1 MDGKPASDAPDIDAD
16 KVFRDQLVTLL
27 PSLRAFSRGL
37 CGNRDM
43 ADDLAQDTMMRAWAA
58 RESYTQGSNF
68 RAWMFMI
75 MRNQFYTTLRKNA
88 RMTSLDPEVAE
99 RVLTVAPAQHNGINV
114 ADVAKALQKLP
125 VEQREVLLLIG
136 ASGLSYEEAAEIL
149 GCAMG
154 TVKSRLAR
162 GRAAL
167 AALIDG
173 PADDALFAS
182 PQERAKPGRG
192 TDATQAFSDVL
203 RAPRVAKMG
212 ATTG

>member
-1 MDGKPASDAPDIDAD
+1 MTEAEDIDAD
-16 KVFRDQLVTLL
+16 KLFRDQLLALL

-75 MRNQFYTTLRKNA
+75 MRNQFYTTIRKNA

-99 RVLTVAPAQHNGINV
+99 RVLVVAPAQQNGINV
-114 ADVAKALQKLP
+114 NDVAKALQRLP
-125 VEQREVLLLIG
+125 AEQREVLLLIG
-136 ASGLSYEEAAEIL
+136 ASGLSYEEAAEVT

-154 TVKSRLAR
+154 TIKSRLAR
-162 GRAAL
+162 GRTAL

-173 PADDALFAS
+173 PADDALFDCP
-182 PQERAKPGRG
+182 PQRATPVKGD
-192 TDATQAFSDVL
+192 DAAQAFGDVL
-203 RAPRVAKMG
+203 REPPITKM
-212 ATTG
+212 ATVYR